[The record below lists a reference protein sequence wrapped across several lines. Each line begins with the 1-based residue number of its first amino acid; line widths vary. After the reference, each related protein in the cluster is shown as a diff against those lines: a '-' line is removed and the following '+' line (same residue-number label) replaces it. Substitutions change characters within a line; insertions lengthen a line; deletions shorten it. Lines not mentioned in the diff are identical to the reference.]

1 MKTEHTL
8 TLKRV
13 LFTDGT
19 KAFRVDEQITDE
31 EFYSLVYGCT
41 LPQVVVAK
49 AFTDVLER
57 VQARLGKSFEQ
68 YLSWAV
74 DVDARED
81 Y

>member
-1 MKTEHTL
+1 MERHIATFQN
-8 TLKRV
+8 V
-13 LFTDGT
+13 SFTDGS

-41 LPQVVVAK
+41 LPQDVVAK